1 MSDGVATVVG
11 VAVAEERR
19 STRSCEEVCA
29 LVVVVVATSICTIE
43 VLRDGVGGVVCEE
56 GKVERRIGHAV
67 VVVVADVVR

>member
-29 LVVVVVATSICTIE
+29 LVVVVVTSICTIE